1 MCKWQLPEPAK
12 YETDGRMIRAVFMC
26 SRRRTSILSGVLALA
41 SVILGGL
48 ASTSYAL
55 ATESGVRGTFGH
67 WSVRCEIPAGA
78 KVEQCALVQ
87 SVTAEEH
94 PGVSAVV
101 IVLKSAENP
110 GGKILRVVVPLGIL
124 LPAGLGLRIDDTDVG
139 RTGFMRC
146 IATGCVAEV
155 VMDDALTNKL
165 RVGDTAF
172 FVVFQNSDE
181 GIGLP
186 VTLSGFSAG
195 IDALP

>member
-1 MCKWQLPEPAK
+1 ML
-12 YETDGRMIRAVFMC
+12 GRCRSSSFKAFLLLTLVW
-26 SRRRTSILSGVLALA
+26 
-41 SVILGGL
+41 LGLTAPVSHGF
-48 ASTSYAL
+48 
-55 ATESGVRGTFGH
+55 ATEPGVKGTFGN
-67 WSVRCEIPAGA
+67 WSVRCEVPAGA
-78 KVEQCALVQ
+78 KAEQCALVQ
-87 SVTAEEH
+87 SVTAQDH
-94 PGVSAVV
+94 PGLSAVV
-101 IVLKSAENP
+101 IVLRSAENP

-124 LPAGLGLRIDDTDVG
+124 LPAGLGLRIDDADIG

-146 IATGCVAEV
+146 ISTGCVAEV

-172 FVVFQNSDE
+172 FVVFQNSEE

>member
-1 MCKWQLPEPAK
+1 MMRGMSRIGIFGRFLAFALVIMGVEAMTSHAFATDPAVK
-12 YETDGRMIRAVFMC
+12 
-26 SRRRTSILSGVLALA
+26 
-41 SVILGGL
+41 
-48 ASTSYAL
+48 
-55 ATESGVRGTFGH
+55 GTFGH
-67 WSVRCEIPAGA
+67 WTIRCEMPQGA
-78 KVEQCALVQ
+78 KTEQCALVQ
-87 SVTAEEH
+87 SVAAEEH

-101 IVLKSAENP
+101 IVLKSAENA

-155 VMDDALTNKL
+155 VMDEALTNKL

-172 FVVFQNSDE
+172 FVIFQNSEE

>member
-1 MCKWQLPEPAK
+1 MPRPQK
-12 YETDGRMIRAVFMC
+12 YETDELGN
-26 SRRRTSILSGVLALA
+26 GVLLMFGIRLSRIFGVFSAL
-41 SVILGGL
+41 SLTLLSLGAGMPD
-48 ASTSYAL
+48 AL
-55 ATESGVRGTFGH
+55 ATEAGVKGTFGH
-67 WSVRCEIPAGA
+67 WTVRCEMPAGA
-78 KVEQCALVQ
+78 KSEQCALVQ
-87 SVTAEEH
+87 SVTAEDH
-94 PGVSAVV
+94 PGISAVV

-110 GGKILRVVVPLGIL
+110 GGRILRVVVPLGIL
-124 LPAGLGLRIDDTDVG
+124 LPAGLGLRIDDADIG

-146 IATGCVAEV
+146 ISTGCVAEV

-172 FVVFQNSDE
+172 FVVFQNSEE

>member
-1 MCKWQLPEPAK
+1 MK
-12 YETDGRMIRAVFMC
+12 YETDGQEIGVKAMLGT
-26 SRRRTSILSGVLALA
+26 SRIGQ
-41 SVILGGL
+41 LGGIL
-48 ASTSYAL
+48 AVAAGLAMSVVGSVHAATADAGVKGSY
-55 ATESGVRGTFGH
+55 GH
-67 WSVRCEIPAGA
+67 WTVRCETPAGA
-78 KVEQCALVQ
+78 KAEQCALVQ
-87 SVTAEEH
+87 SVTAEDH
-94 PGVSAVV
+94 PGISAVV

-110 GGKILRVVVPLGIL
+110 GSRILRVVVPLGIL
-124 LPAGLGLRIDDTDVG
+124 LPAGLGLRIDDADIG

-146 IATGCVAEV
+146 ISTGCVAEV

-172 FVVFQNSDE
+172 FVVFQNSEE

>member
-1 MCKWQLPEPAK
+1 MLGTGRFGHFLGIFALVFVMLGLDLAVAYASSPEM
-12 YETDGRMIRAVFMC
+12 GAVKG
-26 SRRRTSILSGVLALA
+26 S
-41 SVILGGL
+41 
-48 ASTSYAL
+48 
-55 ATESGVRGTFGH
+55 FGH
-67 WSVRCEIPAGA
+67 WTIRCEVPVGGKA
-78 KVEQCALVQ
+78 EQCALVQ
-87 SVTAEEH
+87 SVAAEDH
-94 PGVSAVV
+94 PGVSIVV

-110 GGKILRVVVPLGIL
+110 SNRILRIVVPLGIL
-124 LPAGLGLRIDDTDVG
+124 LPAGLGLRIDDADVG

-155 VMDDALTNKL
+155 VMDDILTNKL

-172 FVVFQNSDE
+172 FVLFQNSDE

>member
-1 MCKWQLPEPAK
+1 MMR
-12 YETDGRMIRAVFMC
+12 GMSRSGVF
-26 SRRRTSILSGVLALA
+26 SGVLALTLVFTGILAATTGAFA
-41 SVILGGL
+41 SDPAVK
-48 ASTSYAL
+48 
-55 ATESGVRGTFGH
+55 GTFGH
-67 WSVRCEIPAGA
+67 WTVRCEIPQGA
-78 KVEQCALVQ
+78 KSEQCALVQ

-110 GGKILRVVVPLGIL
+110 SGKILRVVVPLGIL

-146 IATGCVAEV
+146 ISTGCVAEV

-172 FVVFQNSDE
+172 FVIFQNSEE

>member
-1 MCKWQLPEPAK
+1 
-12 YETDGRMIRAVFMC
+12 MIRPVFMRGD
-26 SRRRTSILSGVLALA
+26 SRTSILKSILALA
-41 SVILGGL
+41 VAVLGAHAL
-48 ASTSYAL
+48 VMRAS
-55 ATESGVRGTFGH
+55 ATETGVKGTFGH
-67 WSVRCEIPAGA
+67 WTVRCEIPTGA
-78 KVEQCALVQ
+78 KTEQCALVQ

-94 PGVSAVV
+94 PGISAVV

-172 FVVFQNSDE
+172 FVIFQNSEE